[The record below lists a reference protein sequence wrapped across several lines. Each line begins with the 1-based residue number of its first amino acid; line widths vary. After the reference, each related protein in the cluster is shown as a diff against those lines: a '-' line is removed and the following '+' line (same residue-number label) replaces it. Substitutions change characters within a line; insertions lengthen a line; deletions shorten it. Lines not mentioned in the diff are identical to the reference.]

1 MMRKITN
8 LHVSQRGKYR
18 TIKQL
23 ELRLRLLKRLETR
36 GIAPE
41 RFIAYHSDKKMCN
54 YTSGIFEK
62 ISLNAAKKQKE
73 LWEELKKQMKLYAA
87 HQRQV
92 VQGLA
97 KKEDTHTGLPESN
110 SNKSPKSRT
119 KAKLEQENRHLNR
132 QIQVLTNDLIQLR
145 GMYLDLLNKTKDAEH
160 LAQRHRDA
168 IQRHKDH
175 FGLTLVSDKN

>member
-8 LHVSQRGKYR
+8 LHVSQQGKYR

-73 LWEELKKQMKLYAA
+73 LWEELKKQMKLY
-87 HQRQV
+87 R
-92 VQGLA
+92 
-97 KKEDTHTGLPESN
+97 
-110 SNKSPKSRT
+110 
-119 KAKLEQENRHLNR
+119 
-132 QIQVLTNDLIQLR
+132 
-145 GMYLDLLNKTKDAEH
+145 
-160 LAQRHRDA
+160 
-168 IQRHKDH
+168 
-175 FGLTLVSDKN
+175 